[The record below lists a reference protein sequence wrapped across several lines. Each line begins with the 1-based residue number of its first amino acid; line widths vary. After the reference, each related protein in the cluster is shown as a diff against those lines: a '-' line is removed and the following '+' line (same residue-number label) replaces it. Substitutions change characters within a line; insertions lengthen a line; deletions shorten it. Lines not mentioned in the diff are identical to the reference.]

1 MCRRFPAVP
10 VDFACVKLWWELVV
24 VLVILK
30 IPVFYVGWVL
40 WWAIKAVPELGT
52 EGGADGINW
61 APWRRPPAANGSP
74 ARSGR
79 GVHRRVGPHE
89 RSREARREARMK
101 GVSQ

>member
-1 MCRRFPAVP
+1 LWDVP
-10 VDFACVKLWWELVV
+10 VDFARVKLWWELVI
-24 VLVILK
+24 VLVVLK

-52 EGGADGINW
+52 EGGADSINW
-61 APWRRPPAANGSP
+61 APWRRPPATNGSP
-74 ARSGR
+74 VRSGR
-79 GVHRRVGPHE
+79 GAHRRARPHE

>member
-1 MCRRFPAVP
+1 
-10 VDFACVKLWWELVV
+10 VKLWWELVI
-24 VLVILK
+24 VLVVLK

-52 EGGADGINW
+52 EGGADGVNW
-61 APWRRPPAANGSP
+61 APWRRPPTGNDSP

-79 GVHRRVGPHE
+79 GAHRRAARPPE

-101 GVSQ
+101 AVNQ